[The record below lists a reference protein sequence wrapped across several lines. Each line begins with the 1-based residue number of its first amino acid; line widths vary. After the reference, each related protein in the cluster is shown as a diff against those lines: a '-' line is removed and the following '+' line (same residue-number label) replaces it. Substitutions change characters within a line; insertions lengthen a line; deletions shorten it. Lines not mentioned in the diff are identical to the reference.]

1 MSKRVREKLTQRPR
15 GYSVYKNMEIGLLL
29 HNDRNGRRVRREEEE
44 EEEKERERK
53 RKKRGR
59 GEIIGRGGG
68 EEREVEKSREGRRGI
83 ITEEGG

>member
-44 EEEKERERK
+44 EEEKEREKEKEEGKRRDNRK
-53 RKKRGR
+53 GRRRGKR
-59 GEIIGRGGG
+59 
-68 EEREVEKSREGRRGI
+68 SREK
-83 ITEEGG
+83 